1 MKRNTHAYRLRPSAC
16 HHPVPN
22 FGPIG
27 LTGLRRCLASPS
39 LDPHRRYWHTLAPH
53 FLPWFLLVGRARRPS
68 LTSIA
73 ILGSALLLL
82 RRRELQAGSLT
93 RSSFYFFLDS
103 RFAAGKCDLSYRHPD
118 RNASCE
124 IRCII
129 RPFSSSGRVSFR
141 IKVHDI
147 PALYQLIP
155 ACFSLSSTLSG
166 ETLAPPMWEPLRV

>member
-27 LTGLRRCLASPS
+27 LTGFRRCLASPS

-124 IRCII
+124 TRCTI